1 MKKLICLLYVIM
13 ISFSVSS
20 QNVGISSNI
29 SFNPQYTLDVDGI
42 FKVSNYASVGV
53 NPNSSYRFYA
63 YNSSNNYARLG
74 SNQYGVYARGSS
86 SAIWGMNSTIG
97 GHAVRAEQTSTGY
110 SIYADGANSRNY
122 FQGNVG
128 IGSLSPNS
136 KLEVIGSASGEI
148 SSAIYGEL
156 DVTDAQGI
164 GVVGVGG
171 YNGIQGNVFPIGNQT
186 YYGTSGNVI
195 STSGV
200 GTNIG
205 IYGRAE
211 GGGINYAGY
220 FLGDVLVT
228 NLGGVGVKGVAADIN
243 GLLRPTNGIGTAPTR
258 VCTTTTT
265 TSAGS
270 GTAQVGTSTTTTSTT
285 GESPFSTF
293 YHDQRTQYVFTAAEL
308 SAAGLLAGNITA
320 IAFNISSIGS
330 PAMANFNIRLGQ
342 TSNVNAQSP
351 WITGLTTV
359 RSIASWNPSTGWQTI
374 TFTTPFNW
382 NGTSNLVVEICFDNA
397 SYSSNFGVQFT
408 TANNMVYNRYGDNL
422 TGCSMTTAQGSLG
435 NASTRANVR
444 LTGQINVTTTTTTC
458 SDQNVMQRMIRGTV
472 NADGTIAG
480 GGGFSVSKNGAGRY
494 RITFTTPFTDI
505 PSASATQIFT
515 GVGSLT
521 ATDSGNSRD
530 NAVIYGISAS
540 GVNIATGDGNGDRGD
555 RAFSFIVIGS
565 E

>member
-1 MKKLICLLYVIM
+1 MMNKNLLTTALFLIMSTMFAL
-13 ISFSVSS
+13 S
-20 QNVGISSNI
+20 QNVGISTNI

-42 FKVSNYASVGV
+42 FKVSNYAAVGV

-86 SAIWGMNSTIG
+86 SAVWGMNSTIG

-110 SIYADGANSRNY
+110 AIYADGVSSRNY

-156 DVTDAQGI
+156 DITDAQGI

-211 GGGINYAGY
+211 GGGLNYAGY

-228 NLGGVGVKGVAADIN
+228 GLGGGGLKGVAADVN
-243 GLLRPTNGIGTAPTR
+243 GLLRPTSGIGTAPIR

-265 TSAGS
+265 PNATTPVTVVVWYGSWSSENSWDIRNSSGTSVLSGGSCPLSDCNNSFRYNGTINLGPGTYTFYAYDSYGDGWNGGGYLYATPSSGS
-270 GTAQVGTSTTTTSTT
+270 GTGTQYPSGTGGSWNFTVNQTSTTS
-285 GESPFSTF
+285 
-293 YHDQRTQYVFTAAEL
+293 
-308 SAAGLLAGNITA
+308 
-320 IAFNISSIGS
+320 
-330 PAMANFNIRLGQ
+330 
-342 TSNVNAQSP
+342 
-351 WITGLTTV
+351 
-359 RSIASWNPSTGWQTI
+359 
-374 TFTTPFNW
+374 
-382 NGTSNLVVEICFDNA
+382 
-397 SYSSNFGVQFT
+397 
-408 TANNMVYNRYGDNL
+408 
-422 TGCSMTTAQGSLG
+422 
-435 NASTRANVR
+435 
-444 LTGQINVTTTTTTC
+444 TTC
-458 SDQNVMQRMIRGTV
+458 SDQSRLQRLIRGTV
-472 NADGTIAG
+472 NADGSIAG
-480 GGGFSVSKNGAGRY
+480 GGGFSVAKDGAGRY
-494 RITFTTPFTDI
+494 RITFATLFADI

-515 GVGSLT
+515 GVGSVA
-521 ATDSGNSRD
+521 ATNSGSTLD
-530 NAVIYGISAS
+530 NAVIYGISSS
-540 GVNIATGDGNGDRGD
+540 GINIATGDGSGNRGD
-555 RAFSFIVIGS
+555 RAFSFIIVGS